1 MVVPADVAQAAREG
15 NFAVVQAYFASG
27 PQLDVEDDCEND
39 AGVTVHIP
47 LLHFALTL
55 GLYQRL
61 DEDGHYRVVELLL
74 ARGADPNRRREIGHV
89 PLGTLIS
96 SCEVEGTPRLIKL
109 LLESGADARVMGW
122 QRIDLRTGTVANGTD
137 NRSAGT
143 ASLVGLLFA
152 RGGPSRALDSGVA
165 RPLKNH
171 LECLKLL
178 LRAGSSLD
186 NCRTGARH
194 PAPRNAEWC
203 IQDAETRFQRFTR
216 LDADPDW
223 IAMKAIV
230 AGVRREGSWK
240 AYCRVEHKCFLRLRS
255 LLVRGR
261 AKTTDARVDRIL
273 RLPNGAC
280 WNVLAYWR
288 EAA

>member
-89 PLGTLIS
+89 PLGTLVS

-122 QRIDLRTGTVANGTD
+122 QRHC
-137 NRSAGT
+137 S
-143 ASLVGLLFA
+143 
-152 RGGPSRALDSGVA
+152 
-165 RPLKNH
+165 
-171 LECLKLL
+171 C
-178 LRAGSSLD
+178 
-186 NCRTGARH
+186 
-194 PAPRNAEWC
+194 
-203 IQDAETRFQRFTR
+203 
-216 LDADPDW
+216 
-223 IAMKAIV
+223 
-230 AGVRREGSWK
+230 
-240 AYCRVEHKCFLRLRS
+240 
-255 LLVRGR
+255 
-261 AKTTDARVDRIL
+261 
-273 RLPNGAC
+273 
-280 WNVLAYWR
+280 
-288 EAA
+288 